1 MASKNTRIKA
11 KSKKGIVTV
20 KAVAKHA
27 MLSGVE
33 AKKAKTEQNYITYM
47 KAEVNGKIVYEV
59 NTSQFFSKN
68 PYIKFQYR
76 GEKGAKVVI
85 SWVDLL
91 GNTNVSSG
99 KVK

>member
-1 MASKNTRIKA
+1 MATKKTRIKA

-20 KAVAKHA
+20 MALAKHP

-33 AKKAKTEQNYITYM
+33 AKKLKTKQNYITHL

-59 NTSQFFSKN
+59 STSQFLSKD
-68 PYIKFQYR
+68 PYIKFKYK
-76 GEKGAKVVI
+76 GEKGDKVVI

-91 GNTNVSSG
+91 GNTNVSKG